1 MSSNMAGSPSRAS
14 SSTRSSTGQ
23 AFIDVTDSTANAHCI
38 TNVVQKRWG
47 TDFQLV
53 TADGLQ
59 LEDSS
64 GTQGTPFTF
73 KSNVDPYLQRC

>member
-1 MSSNMAGSPSRAS
+1 MKRQPNGKFEFT
-14 SSTRSSTGQ
+14 STSQ
-23 AFIDVTDSTANAHCI
+23 AFIDVTDSTANVHYI

-64 GTQGTPFTF
+64 GTQGNISSFDVFSYMIT
-73 KSNVDPYLQRC
+73 S